1 MCSKEDVREVL
12 REEFNGDFVKD
23 LPVLL
28 TQLKDTL
35 ASHTTVHD
43 HILEK
48 IDGGFT
54 GVNIRQDIANG
65 RTKTNEMKIAYAS
78 GGLAVV
84 ALIAV
89 PLLSWALYSLVNI
102 QTTVTD
108 ILQKELSIYE
118 FEIAE

>member
-1 MCSKEDVREVL
+1 MSVQEEMRKVL
-12 REEFNGDFVKD
+12 KQEFNGDFVKE

-28 TQLKDTL
+28 TQLQDTL
-35 ASHTTVHD
+35 KQHTVVHE

-48 IDGGFT
+48 IDIGFT
-54 GVNIRQDIANG
+54 GTNVRQDIANG
-65 RTKTNEMKIAYAS
+65 RTTTNEMRIAYAS

-89 PLLSWALYSLVNI
+89 PLLTWALYSLVNI

-108 ILQKELSIYE
+108 ILRSELSHYE
-118 FEIAE
+118 FELIE